1 MKKIL
6 FSFLLF
12 FVTALHAETFMLAA
26 GAGYK
31 RPLDELA
38 RQYES
43 RSSNKVESFYGN
55 MAQVMTQVKQ
65 SGKVALILADLDFLQ
80 KTKAV
85 EFAGFMPLG
94 DGKLVLAY
102 AKDKTLKSPEALTDA
117 AITRV
122 AMPDQKNAIYGIA
135 TTEFLAKSGLAS
147 RIKDKLMV
155 VATVPQVSAY
165 LVSGDVDA
173 GFINLTDALG
183 IKDKIGGY
191 LEIDPK
197 SYGEIKIAGGI
208 VKGWESNAA
217 VKSFVEYLQTPAARA
232 ILQKHGL

>member
-6 FSFLLF
+6 FSFLLL

-117 AITRV
+117 AIARV

-135 TTEFLAKSGLAS
+135 TTEFLGKSGLAS

-217 VKSFVEYLQTPAARA
+217 VKSFVEYLQTSAARA
-232 ILQKHGL
+232 ILQKYGL